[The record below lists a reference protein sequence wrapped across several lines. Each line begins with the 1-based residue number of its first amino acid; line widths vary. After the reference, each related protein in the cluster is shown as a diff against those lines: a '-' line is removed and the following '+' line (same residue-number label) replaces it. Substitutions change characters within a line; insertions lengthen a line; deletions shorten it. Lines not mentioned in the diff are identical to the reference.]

1 MVLEKEIIFQEYPVE
16 YSHQNGNEVIYENS
30 DTGERI
36 SYDGIRYTFAGTL
49 PEPNNHK
56 DYEFEIN
63 GDQLFENKEFSW
75 IEYNHSDR
83 IKIIISKESLK
94 ELKRA
99 TNPI

>member
-36 SYDGIRYTFAGTL
+36 SYNKDTYTFAGTL

-63 GDQLFENKEFSW
+63 GNQLFKDEEFSW
-75 IEYNHSDR
+75 VEYNHSDR
-83 IKIIISKESLK
+83 IKIIIPKESLK

>member
-1 MVLEKEIIFQEYPVE
+1 MVLEKEIVFREYQME
-16 YSHQNGNEVIYENS
+16 YSHQNKSEIIYENS
-30 DTGERI
+30 DNGERI

-56 DYEFEIN
+56 DYEFEIS
-63 GDQLFENKEFSW
+63 GDQLYKDDEVNLV
-75 IEYNHSDR
+75 EYNCGDR
-83 IKIIISKESLK
+83 IKMTIDKKSLK

>member
-1 MVLEKEIIFQEYPVE
+1 MVLEKEIIFQEYQME
-16 YSHQNGNEVIYENS
+16 YSHQNGNEVTYENPK
-30 DTGERI
+30 TGERI

-83 IKIIISKESLK
+83 IKIVISKESLE

>member
-83 IKIIISKESLK
+83 IKILILEESLE
-94 ELKRA
+94 ELRKA